1 MSGRGAVDEII
12 FSSGQSQQTVRRIP
26 PMKRLQN
33 LWRKSAL
40 LTVLLVT
47 SGSVSAWAQEAASA
61 SGADGAVS
69 VAEATSFYNV
79 VFGCGVVNLMT
90 WVALFA
96 VSLATVAFIIDG
108 CLSIKRQKLIPSE
121 LINGVRESLA
131 NGDLAAATAACQVN
145 PSPLSRILQAGFGN
159 VQEGYD
165 VTREAVTSCAEMEN
179 EKLIQRVSYLNVCGQ
194 IGPML
199 GLLGTV
205 IGMVLAFASLATA
218 AGASKAALL
227 AIAISTALWTT
238 VVGLLIAIPAL
249 LAYTLLKNYATRL
262 ILEMESTVLDLI
274 KVLRNAEVQQ

>member
-1 MSGRGAVDEII
+1 
-12 FSSGQSQQTVRRIP
+12 
-26 PMKRLQN
+26 MKRL
-33 LWRKSAL
+33 LEMWRKSAL
-40 LTVLLVT
+40 LAALLIT
-47 SGSVSAWAQEAASA
+47 ATPFAALAEEAAA
-61 SGADGAVS
+61 AGGEAGAVS
-69 VAEATSFYNV
+69 VQEATSFYNV
-79 VFGCGVVNLMT
+79 VFGCGAINLLC

-108 CLSIKRQKLIPSE
+108 CLTIKRQKLIPPE
-121 LINGVRESLA
+121 LINGVKESLA

-194 IGPML
+194 LGPML

-218 AGASKAALL
+218 AGASKAAML

-238 VVGLLIAIPAL
+238 VVGLLVAIPAL

-274 KVLRNAEVQQ
+274 KVLRNAEVEQ

>member
-1 MSGRGAVDEII
+1 
-12 FSSGQSQQTVRRIP
+12 
-26 PMKRLQN
+26 MKRL
-33 LWRKSAL
+33 LEMWRKSAL
-40 LTVLLVT
+40 LAALLIT
-47 SGSVSAWAQEAASA
+47 ATPFAALAQEAAA
-61 SGADGAVS
+61 AGEAGAVS
-69 VAEATSFYNV
+69 VQEATSFYNV
-79 VFGCGVVNLMT
+79 VFGCGVVNLIA
-90 WVALFA
+90 WIALFA

-108 CLSIKRQKLIPSE
+108 CLTIKRQKLIPPE
-121 LINGVRESLA
+121 LINGVRDSLA

-194 IGPML
+194 LGPML

-218 AGASKAALL
+218 AGASKAAML

-238 VVGLLIAIPAL
+238 VVGLLVAIPAL

-274 KVLRNAEVQQ
+274 KVLRNAEVEQ

>member
-1 MSGRGAVDEII
+1 
-12 FSSGQSQQTVRRIP
+12 
-26 PMKRLQN
+26 MKRLHH
-33 LWRKSAL
+33 LWLKSAL
-40 LTVLLVT
+40 LASLAVT
-47 SGSVSAWAQEAASA
+47 SGPVAWAAEGAAAGEGGEAAAPAMGSA
-61 SGADGAVS
+61 SMFYEMIFGVGIAHAI
-69 VAEATSFYNV
+69 AWFMLFATSIAV
-79 VFGCGVVNLMT
+79 
-90 WVALFA
+90 VALVVDGF
-96 VSLATVAFIIDG
+96 LTVRRA
-108 CLSIKRQKLIPSE
+108 KLMPVE
-121 LINGVRESLA
+121 LINGVKESLA

-194 IGPML
+194 LGPML

-218 AGASKAALL
+218 AGASKAAML

-274 KVLRNAEVQQ
+274 KVLRNAEVEQ